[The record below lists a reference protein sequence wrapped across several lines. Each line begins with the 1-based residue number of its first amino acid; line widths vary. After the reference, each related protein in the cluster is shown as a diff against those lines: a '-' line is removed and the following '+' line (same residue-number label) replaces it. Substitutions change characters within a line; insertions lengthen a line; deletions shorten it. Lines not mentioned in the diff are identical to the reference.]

1 MENSNSLYDR
11 NGEGDNPLDDPNIK
25 KVRFKELEISPEDV
39 MVVDSTPTPTLSWKD
54 LVLGKSSLELNEVSG
69 DHFVDGGFSLIEG
82 DVKKSVANGI
92 PFIDFSERE
101 HQLLVKEMST
111 SVVLKF
117 PGLPS
122 YLYKNEVLWEIRGM
136 VSKVTKLDFNIDSKV
151 RVRYASMTVYVNLGK
166 PLISKVLING
176 NLQRVE
182 YESLLVVCFF
192 CGRYG
197 HNNESCPHTSLPSGL
212 SKSIKDLIGMNSS
225 NPTGE
230 DCVSL
235 DNVAKAHQPSISGG
249 MDPTEEDRMSLD
261 IVAKAYQPFVLGKH
275 VPLSSSSI
283 VLADFYKG
291 GVDMALSKSNQFKKE
306 QSLHFNPTFEEA
318 TMVDVVVNE
327 GILDANNHTAVI
339 FKDNTQHNFS
349 RKMVGSSSTTSRN
362 QLPLSKIKESK
373 VKTLSSKGGWKI
385 NRI

>member
-1 MENSNSLYDR
+1 MENSNSRYDR
-11 NGEGDNPLDDPNIK
+11 NDEGDNPLDDPNIK
-25 KVRFKELEISPEDV
+25 
-39 MVVDSTPTPTLSWKD
+39 KD

-69 DHFVDGGFSLIEG
+69 DHFVDGGFLLIEG

-111 SVVLKF
+111 SVVLKLLGRNIGFVALQDILYGIWRPSKPFQLMDIENVQPWTVDFDSASPYPNTILTWIRF
-117 PGLPS
+117 PRLPS

-151 RVRYASMTVYVNLGK
+151 RVRYACMAVYVNLGK

-212 SKSIKDLIGMNSS
+212 SKVRKPKYKNQLKRQKNSGCIAGLDHSVNLLAKPVTGKGYDIRPFSVLSIKDLIGMNSS

-249 MDPTEEDRMSLD
+249 MDPTEEDRVSLD
-261 IVAKAYQPFVLGKH
+261 NVAKAYQPFVSGKP

-283 VLADFYKG
+283 VLADFYTG
-291 GVDMALSKSNQFKKE
+291 GVDIHG
-306 QSLHFNPTFEEA
+306 SL
-318 TMVDVVVNE
+318 
-327 GILDANNHTAVI
+327 
-339 FKDNTQHNFS
+339 
-349 RKMVGSSSTTSRN
+349 
-362 QLPLSKIKESK
+362 KIK
-373 VKTLSSKGGWKI
+373 
-385 NRI
+385 